1 MMFLLPR
8 TCPPPSILSAD
19 LPMHWQ
25 AAIVLTAPS
34 PAHLAGDPAMEDAAP
49 ANLGRNIAQLRQ
61 ARGLSQQQIAKLA
74 GIPRATW
81 ANLESGAANPTL
93 AVLVAVAKALQVRLE
108 ELIEPPRRSGRHY
121 PAAALPVRKRGTVT
135 VRKLLP
141 ETIAGLEIE
150 RMELPPGGAMP
161 GIPHTPGT
169 REYLTCERGQI
180 ELSAAGE
187 RWQLAPGDVVVF
199 RGDQRHGYRNL
210 GATTAVAYSVV
221 AFAPVAV

>member
-1 MMFLLPR
+1 M
-8 TCPPPSILSAD
+8 TEEG
-19 LPMHWQ
+19 
-25 AAIVLTAPS
+25 AA
-34 PAHLAGDPAMEDAAP
+34 

-61 ARGLSQQQIAKLA
+61 ARGLSQQQIAKVA

-81 ANLESGAANPTL
+81 ANLESGSANPTL
-93 AVLVAVAKALQVRLE
+93 AVLVAVAKALQIRLE
-108 ELIEPPRRSGRHY
+108 ELIEPPRRTGRHY
-121 PAAALPVRKRGTVT
+121 PAAALPVRRRGVVT

-150 RMELPPGGAMP
+150 RMELPPGGLMP

-169 REYLTCERGQI
+169 REYLTCESGQI

-187 RWQLAPGDVVVF
+187 RWQLDPGDVVVF

-210 GATTAVAYSVV
+210 GPGTAVAYSVV